1 LNYFAG
7 GLLDWAA
14 LRYQHTAAVRARPA
28 ADCSV
33 ATANRLLSALRGV
46 LREAWRLGYMS
57 AEDYQRAIDIAN
69 IKGEAIPAGREL
81 SQDELM
87 ALVQTCK

>member
-1 LNYFAG
+1 
-7 GLLDWAA
+7 
-14 LRYQHTAAVRARPA
+14 
-28 ADCSV
+28 
-33 ATANRLLSALRGV
+33 V
-46 LREAWRLGYMS
+46 LRDAWRLGYMS